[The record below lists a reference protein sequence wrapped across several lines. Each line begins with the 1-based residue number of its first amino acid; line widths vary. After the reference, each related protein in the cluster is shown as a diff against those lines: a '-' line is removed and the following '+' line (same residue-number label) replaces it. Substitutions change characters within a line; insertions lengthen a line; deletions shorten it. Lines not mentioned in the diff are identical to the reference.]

1 MAETILYVDMWKG
14 ERVQEMKLAGIRRYA
29 AMRGWDVHVLSEDES
44 RPARL
49 RSFLSDMMPAGV
61 IVEASA
67 AHTDLPPRFFRK
79 LPVVYLDCARGL
91 YGGRMPKVVHDGEAT
106 TRMAF
111 RELSSNRPLAYAVVG
126 YIGLRPWSSIRERT
140 FRALV
145 SDTGKKCIS
154 FVRRGEPSE
163 SRAKRLAAWGRRL
176 PLKTA
181 VFAVNDDTAA
191 EVVAACRACGKDIP
205 ADMTLLGVDNLESVC
220 ETGETKISSIQVD
233 FERAG
238 YFAAKMLDDVMSG
251 RAGRPVEDRF
261 GPMMVV
267 RRESTRGFGR
277 REHGIVPVV
286 ELIRREACNGLT
298 AREAMKGIKGSR
310 RLFEMRFREAMG
322 HSILDEILS
331 VRLERVCHL
340 LSSTDTPIGAMA
352 AFCGFKSDIALSK
365 LFRRRF
371 GMSLL
376 AWRRQN
382 RHGLR
387 IGVLAP

>member
-1 MAETILYVDMWKG
+1 MDDSNTILYLDMWKG

-29 AMRGWDVHVLSEDES
+29 AMRGWNVAVLSEDES
-44 RPARL
+44 RPGRL
-49 RSFLSDMMPAGV
+49 RAFLSDIRPAGV
-61 IVEASA
+61 VVEASA
-67 AHTDLPPRFFRK
+67 AHRDLPPRFFRK
-79 LPVVYLDCARGL
+79 LPVVYLDCARSL

-106 TRMAF
+106 TRIAF

-126 YIGLRPWSSIRERT
+126 YRGLRPWSSIRERT

-145 SDTGKKCIS
+145 SDTNKKCIS
-154 FVRRGEPSE
+154 FARRDESAE
-163 SRAKRLAAWGRRL
+163 SRAKRLAAWVMRL
-176 PLKTA
+176 PPKTA
-181 VFAVNDDTAA
+181 VFAVNDNTAV
-191 EVVAACRACGKDIP
+191 EVVTACRACRKGIP
-205 ADMTLLGVDNLESVC
+205 ADMTLLGVDNLEGVC
-220 ETGETKISSIQVD
+220 ENGETQISSIQVD

-251 RAGRPVEDRF
+251 RVGCHVEDRF

-277 REHGIVPVV
+277 REHRILPVV

-298 AREAMKGIKGSR
+298 AREAMTGITGSR

-322 HSILDEILS
+322 HSVLDEILS

-365 LFRRRF
+365 LFHRRF

-376 AWRRQN
+376 AWRRRN
-382 RHGLR
+382 RAVR
-387 IGVLAP
+387 